1 MDERNPQSEQRTA
14 PHRVLRRALRRLRR
28 WSPGRLDARTTQRGM
43 TLIEIMVVIAIIGL
57 LMGAVAF
64 LVVPRF
70 TKAKEGTAKILVEK
84 VYNAAAEYYTIAPP
98 GGGCPTLEDLV
109 REDLIKEEQT
119 KDQWGNPLEI
129 RCSGDVVESVTSA
142 GKDGQMGNDDDIT
155 FSETRKER

>member
-1 MDERNPQSEQRTA
+1 MDERNPRPERRSA
-14 PHRVLRRALRRLRR
+14 LHRAWRLLRPAR
-28 WSPGRLDARTTQRGM
+28 PGRQAARDAQRGM

-98 GGGCPTLEDLV
+98 GNGCPTLEDLV
-109 REDLIKEEQT
+109 REDLIKEEQI

-129 RCSGDVVESVTSA
+129 TCTGDVVESVVSA
-142 GKDGQMGNDDDIT
+142 GKDGQMGSEDDIS
-155 FSETRKER
+155 FSESKGEER

>member
-1 MDERNPQSEQRTA
+1 MDERNPKTDRRSL
-14 PHRVLRRALRRLRR
+14 LRRARRLLRRLR
-28 WSPGRLDARTTQRGM
+28 PGGRAARETQRGM

-64 LVVPRF
+64 LVIPRF

-119 KDQWGNPLEI
+119 NDQWGNPLEI
-129 RCSGDVVESVTSA
+129 TCMGDVVESVTSA
-142 GKDGQMGNDDDIT
+142 GKDGQMGNDDDIS
-155 FSETRKER
+155 FSESRSER

>member
-1 MDERNPQSEQRTA
+1 MDERNQQP
-14 PHRVLRRALRRLRR
+14 LRRSALRRVWRLLRR
-28 WSPGRLDARTTQRGM
+28 DRLARRAAAAQRGM

-64 LVVPRF
+64 LVIPRF

-98 GGGCPTLEDLV
+98 GGGCPTTEDLV

-129 RCSGDVVESVTSA
+129 ECAGDVVERVTSA
-142 GKDGQMGNDDDIT
+142 GKDGQMGNDDDISY
-155 FSETRKER
+155 SESKGER